1 MNFSHHGLDLD
12 SISIMNLDTDSTIS
26 TQTQDGSR
34 KETNIHDLDG
44 FIHAY
49 KLGKIEDALRS
60 EEVTIDFLLSQSM
73 DQIKEIA
80 KELSTKLIQQNKF
93 IYAVQQI
100 QKSQSSSTNKQP
112 EYPDEDDEKQIEN
125 V

>member
-34 KETNIHDLDG
+34 KESNVHDLDG

-49 KLGKIEDALRS
+49 KLGKIGDALRS

-80 KELSTKLIQQNKF
+80 KELSSKLIQQNKF
-93 IYAVQQI
+93 IYAIQQI
-100 QKSQSSSTNKQP
+100 QKSQNQTQSN
-112 EYPDEDDEKQIEN
+112 EKP
-125 V
+125 